1 MMLMPILMTAATR
14 TQLSPLKVHYV
25 SKVGTEGC
33 TLAMIQMILG
43 AKECVGEAL
52 ASLRPPIPAWME
64 TSFALDHVIQ
74 SGFYIH
80 FTCKEGPYP
89 DLKYKEYQE
98 PGMYL
103 LHCSTYIFNPPKLL
117 PFVILFR
124 QRTQMMMQL
133 TENSAFSVVM
143 ELSFNAPGLQKSN
156 V

>member
-1 MMLMPILMTAATR
+1 
-14 TQLSPLKVHYV
+14 
-25 SKVGTEGC
+25 
-33 TLAMIQMILG
+33 MIQMILG

-98 PGMYL
+98 PGTCFYIVHTIRKVKYL
-103 LHCSTYIFNPPKLL
+103 SKNS
-117 PFVILFR
+117 ILTKPQHFHEFF
-124 QRTQMMMQL
+124 TQKFFDNFSR
-133 TENSAFSVVM
+133 EFKVVNS
-143 ELSFNAPGLQKSN
+143 
-156 V
+156 